1 MNPKYKTLKKQLK
14 LRAYFEVNKKMAVY
28 TIKSEFATSR
38 RIAQITDT
46 IEFEFV
52 KNVKK
57 LIILGLIAAVVFI
70 LNIAIQTL
78 DVSRGIKLPTNPTD
92 YITSYLGYFNF
103 LTVIITITIGGSS
116 IATEFEKLTGNV
128 LFPKY
133 LSGTLTCREIYRYGD
148 PNRDYHYILLPFSR
162 DRGSGKLCDISD
174 SNLVFFGM
182 GGFVWDYSS
191 KLRCFLKF
199 LFKINGSHSNP
210 RDFHLNYC
218 L

>member
-128 LFPKY
+128 LFPKISRERLLAGRFIGMAIQTVIIITFYY
-133 LSGTLTCREIYRYGD
+133 LLVAIAVLANYATFPIQIWYSLGWADLYG
-148 PNRDYHYILLPFSR
+148 IT
-162 DRGSGKLCDISD
+162 
-174 SNLVFFGM
+174 V
-182 GGFVWDYSS
+182 
-191 KLRCFLKF
+191 
-199 LFKINGSHSNP
+199 
-210 RDFHLNYC
+210 
-218 L
+218 